1 MVFPWFSHGFPMFQA
16 GHQLHLPDQLD
27 RATCP
32 RHGLRRRGLA
42 PFFKGHGMEDI
53 GFYIQCEAPKIAF
66 SWFITPITVV
76 YGTYSELV
84 TGAFKPTNI
93 TGGPHIVPYKKHLK
107 KNTMNISI

>member
-1 MVFPWFSHGFPMFQA
+1 MM
-16 GHQLHLPDQLD
+16 D
-27 RATCP
+27 
-32 RHGLRRRGLA
+32 
-42 PFFKGHGMEDI
+42 
-53 GFYIQCEAPKIAF
+53 FYHTSTIQCEAPKIAF